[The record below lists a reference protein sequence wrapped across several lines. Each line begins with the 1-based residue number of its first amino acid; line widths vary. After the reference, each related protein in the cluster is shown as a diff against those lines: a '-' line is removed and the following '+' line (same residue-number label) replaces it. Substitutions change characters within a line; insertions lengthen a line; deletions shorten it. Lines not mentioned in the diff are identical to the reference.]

1 MLWRS
6 CGCVGITFNSYNR
19 FAALF
24 QQTSSG
30 LLVRP
35 SKENR
40 SLFTP
45 FTWNLQSDPET
56 NEIGLFGGVLLSKW
70 QKKVYEEHLRG
81 ETGQPYLAVFFTR
94 RKRLYN
100 QKSPVIWNYMDFISA
115 LPSGSY
121 YLSNWWTRHTHTHT
135 QLQPVEGEEYT
146 LHSSC
151 VYSLHR
157 PGRMC
162 SESNFKYDHFATKNT
177 NWGAVIA
184 APADLNNA
192 QLCHWILVAG
202 SHSEER
208 RPKGQACRL
217 FLGHLKVESQGAWW
231 CMTHR
236 AFWPR
241 SGDSDSLI
249 SVKNELHPKN
259 LHFWSICVNIYKKRP
274 DWWEKFVNYRNV
286 KLI

>member
-1 MLWRS
+1 MRS
-6 CGCVGITFNSYNR
+6 ISVGRLDSLIWLCFLHEGSVCTTRSRLLYEITWILYQ
-19 FAALF
+19 LCHL
-24 QQTSSG
+24 G
-30 LLVRP
+30 P
-35 SKENR
+35 I
-40 SLFTP
+40 
-45 FTWNLQSDPET
+45 TWATDEQD
-56 NEIGLFGGVLLSKW
+56 
-70 QKKVYEEHLRG
+70 
-81 ETGQPYLAVFFTR
+81 
-94 RKRLYN
+94 
-100 QKSPVIWNYMDFISA
+100 
-115 LPSGSY
+115 
-121 YLSNWWTRHTHTHT
+121 THTHT